1 MRDILFAVVCTY
13 RLLLNGPRG
22 GENFFIN
29 FTLST
34 SAGLMVRTSLRPT
47 VVMTLL
53 RIVGV
58 LILLTTVT
66 KLITNTYLIIY
77 LKYWFNLKNY

>member
-34 SAGLMVRTSLRPT
+34 SGAGLMVRTSLRPT

-66 KLITNTYLIIY
+66 KLISNNYLIGKKVAI
-77 LKYWFNLKNY
+77 LCV

>member
-1 MRDILFAVVCTY
+1 MHMRDILFAVVCTY

-34 SAGLMVRTSLRPT
+34 SGGLMVRTSLRPT

-58 LILLTTVT
+58 LILS
-66 KLITNTYLIIY
+66 TNNSNKT
-77 LKYWFNLKNY
+77 N